1 MFSRHSIQ
9 MFCFFHVGGAG
20 GLSVRVIDSVLGMQP
35 KVWEFTGKTG
45 TGEEA
50 WQHVDLTI
58 GARKHRFQ
66 VSQNINIS
74 II

>member
-1 MFSRHSIQ
+1 MGLF
-9 MFCFFHVGGAG
+9 FFFHVGRAG
-20 GLSVRVIDSVLGMQP
+20 ELSVRVIDSVLGMQP

-50 WQHVDLTI
+50 WKQINLTI

-66 VSQNINIS
+66 VSQNINSS